1 MICTCWGSSLPT
13 PNTGLTSGKPSA
25 IFKHARRF
33 MCMVLGER
41 ILLEM
46 WTNCGRIPHLNGYS
60 QRGID
65 GQVQPGLEEPTLYFH
80 SFTLGC
86 QVSEWIAGKPRTIPG
101 RHSRKREETFHDC
114 RPVRIVC
121 ILGPSSKLSPYLL
134 MCPMAVLTVTR
145 GPPSSERR
153 TYGGMMQS
161 SSNTCSTSNS
171 LTSTDLEHLF
181 LKICSQVNL
190 A

>member
-1 MICTCWGSSLPT
+1 MLGQFTLHTKCG
-13 PNTGLTSGKPSA
+13 TGKSSA
-25 IFKHARRF
+25 IYKHARRF
-33 MCMVLGER
+33 VCMVLGER
-41 ILLEM
+41 IRFKM
-46 WTNCGRIPHLNGYS
+46 WTAEGFLTLTGIRRGELMGKYSLDWKRPPCISTVLHLGARCVNGS
-60 QRGID
+60 
-65 GQVQPGLEEPTLYFH
+65 
-80 SFTLGC
+80 LGSLA
-86 QVSEWIAGKPRTIPG
+86 QYLG
-101 RHSRKREETFHDC
+101 SRAEREMFRDC
-114 RPVRIVC
+114 RCVRAAC